1 MDIFTLPQ
9 LKTIVKHFDLK
20 NIKMSAKKPQLI
32 QQIEQYVHFDGYQ
45 FHLKDT
51 NEDQYIKHELLKKQP
66 RQTKKSKK
74 EEMDEE
80 GNFEPIEPKPKKKSK
95 TTQTSVMDEE
105 GNFEPIEP
113 KKIKKKK
120 KPVMDAEGNFEPIEP
135 KPKKKKIKKT
145 DYIPPQQPKKI
156 KKKPVMDAEGNFE
169 PIEPKP
175 KKKKIKKIYNEEDED
190 IFKIPPLTTKKKN
203 LNKPATKAKIED
215 FYNPEVE
222 DWKNIYKNY
231 QLELKKEVKDA
242 KKLNKNF
249 DAKDYYEIRS
259 ILNDDFKKKY
269 GLHPQDFLHENR
281 LKYDKKYL
289 EKYNKEQEKAKEYE
303 EYLKNAVIQNA
314 IKNAPIK

>member
-9 LKTIVKHFDLK
+9 LKAIIKHFDLK
-20 NIKMSAKKPQLI
+20 NVKISAKKPQLI
-32 QQIEQYVHFDGYQ
+32 QQMENFIHFDGYQ
-45 FHLKDT
+45 FHIIKS
-51 NEDQYIKHELLKKQP
+51 NEDNLVKPDILKKVQ
-66 RQTKKSKK
+66 RETIKTKKGDINYKQTSNINNSIDNIISMLGINTKKS
-74 EEMDEE
+74 
-80 GNFEPIEPKPKKKSK
+80 
-95 TTQTSVMDEE
+95 
-105 GNFEPIEP
+105 
-113 KKIKKKK
+113 KK
-120 KPVMDAEGNFEPIEP
+120 KPVMDEEGNFEPIEP

-145 DYIPPQQPKKI
+145 DYIPPQQPTKI
-156 KKKPVMDAEGNFE
+156 KKKPVMDEEGNFE

-175 KKKKIKKIYNEEDED
+175 KKKKIKIINKDEED

-203 LNKPATKAKIED
+203 LNKPATKAKIEE

-222 DWKNIYKNY
+222 DWKDIYKNY

-269 GLHPQDFLHENR
+269 GLHPEDFLHENR

-303 EYLKNAVIQNA
+303 EYLKNAVIKNA
-314 IKNAPIK
+314 IKNAPKK